1 MVNIQDV
8 KAAYKRISPFI
19 LKTPC
24 VYSPSLSLFLKAKI
38 YLKFDHM
45 QYTGSFKER
54 GALNCLLSLSSK
66 QKKRGVVTAS
76 AGNHGQAV
84 AFHAARL
91 GIPAHIFMPLNTPYI
106 KVSRTENF
114 GAKVYLTGENY
125 DDAHKAALNL
135 TDKLQAFY
143 LHAYDD
149 NKVIEGQATI
159 ALEIADQ
166 LSDLDKV
173 VVAVGGGGLIS
184 GIATVYSQISPHTQI
199 VGVEPVDLPSMSR
212 AIQEKR
218 PIKLPAA
225 YTIADGIRVRKVGQ
239 LTLAIC
245 AKLVHEWVFVDDDQI
260 AKAILFLLEQQKI
273 VCEGAGAAAV
283 AALLERKI
291 NKIEGKTVC
300 VVIGGGN
307 IDSNVLTQVIERGMV
322 KSGRLVRLKVKIQDQ
337 PGKLNEL
344 LEIISKTAA
353 NVIEI
358 RHERAFI
365 YALWSDVEVDL
376 VLQTRSENHIVEI
389 LSLLKA
395 KGYAV

>member
-8 KAAYKRISPFI
+8 RTSYKRIAPFI

-24 VYSPSLSLFLKAKI
+24 LYSPSLSALLKAKI
-38 YLKFDHM
+38 FLKCDHM

-54 GALNCLLSLSSK
+54 GALNCLMSLTAK
-66 QKKRGVVTAS
+66 QKKIGVVTAS

-84 AFHAARL
+84 AFHASRL

-106 KVSRTENF
+106 KVSRTEAF
-114 GAKVYLTGENY
+114 GVKVYLTGENY
-125 DDAHKAALNL
+125 DDAHRAATNL
-135 TDKLQAFY
+135 TEELKAFY

-149 NKVIEGQATI
+149 EKVIVGQATLG
-159 ALEIADQ
+159 LEIAEQ
-166 LSDLDKV
+166 LKNIDKI

-184 GIATVYSQISPHTQI
+184 GIATVFAAISPSTQI
-199 VGVEPVDLPSMSR
+199 IGVEPIDLPSMTR
-212 AIQEKR
+212 AIHAKK
-218 PIKLPAA
+218 PVKLAAA
-225 YTIADGIRVRKVGQ
+225 YTFADGIRVRRVGQ
-239 LTLAIC
+239 LTFAIC
-245 AKLVHEWVFVDDDQI
+245 ARLVHEWAFVDDDQI

-273 VCEGAGAAAV
+273 VAEGAGAAAV
-283 AALLERKI
+283 AALLEKKI
-291 NKIEGKTVC
+291 KDVEGKTVC

-365 YALWSDVEVDL
+365 YALWSHVEVDL
-376 VLQTRSENHIVEI
+376 VLQTKNENHIVEI